1 MTSEAPTKDYSGM
14 ATSIIKFV
22 THDEADVDILRKAL
36 YSQIERAKS
45 RLKGL
50 ELGLTLMT
58 QDWLLPSVRYSLIN
72 AWLGLPLDIK
82 HPGEMLTNCLANIEL
97 VVPYTKAQVLLQHAQ
112 LMQWAANSLR
122 ERVIW
127 AEPMGRSSRGLRG
140 KGCLNRGTQ
149 GWLGKLPWAR
159 LVVLLITILHCK
171 I

>member
-1 MTSEAPTKDYSGM
+1 MTSEAPTKDFSGM
-14 ATSIIKFV
+14 AASIIKFV
-22 THDEADVDILRKAL
+22 TQEDVDVDILRKAL

-50 ELGLTLMT
+50 ELGLALLT

-82 HPGEMLTNCLANIEL
+82 HPGEMLSNCLSNIEL
-97 VVPYTKAQVLLQHAQ
+97 VTPYTKAQVLLQHAQ

-159 LVVLLITILHCK
+159 YDIKLNHPRN
-171 I
+171 